1 MKYKIEKLA
10 DGGGF
15 ATFTPIIDSG
25 PSINHSSAQSTQP
38 QQQQEPNSV
47 IDEKMLEYLYKS
59 GGLVNDVNK
68 LVSELIEIERSSMN
82 PYLKSSN
89 RISTLRLT
97 DRVNEISRNKEY

>member
-25 PSINHSSAQSTQP
+25 PSINHSSAQSTQTT
-38 QQQQEPNSV
+38 QQPEANSV
-47 IDEKMLEYLYKS
+47 IDEKMLEYLYKG

-68 LVSELIEIERSSMN
+68 LVTELIEIERSSVN
-82 PYLKSSN
+82 PYLKSNN
-89 RISTLRLT
+89 RVSALRMA
-97 DRVNEISRNKEY
+97 DKVNEIAQNKKY